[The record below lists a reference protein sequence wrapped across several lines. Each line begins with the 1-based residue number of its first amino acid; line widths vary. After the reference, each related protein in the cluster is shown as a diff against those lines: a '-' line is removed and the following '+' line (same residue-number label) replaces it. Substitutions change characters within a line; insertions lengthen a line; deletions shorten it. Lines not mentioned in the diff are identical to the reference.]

1 MKVVIREDLVAL
13 TMDYRAAVILNQL
26 IYWTRRVHDFDK
38 FIQEEYNRNPECNVA
53 YRYGWIIKTAQDLAD
68 ETMLGLSRQTIRSI
82 LKSLIEVGFI
92 EESYLEDNKWDKS
105 TKYRL
110 NLVNLQES
118 LFKLGYPLNDFTISE
133 NLQNSRM
140 LSSQHSKVQAGHSR
154 VNYRPSS
161 VKNLTNNID
170 KKIHKEIIS
179 ENSSSRDFDE
189 KKIASDMNNIWIEE
203 IGEVEAKHLPEFLIP
218 SMIISYQDLFNNS
231 LDQWRTYCRQIASSQ
246 FLMGEKKGTNF
257 KAKLSWAIKHES
269 YERIQS
275 GYYTLGDRKV
285 FSQDGSINPEEEE
298 KIKELVNNSE
308 KHPLWVEVCHH
319 MIERVGGQTV
329 KQWLLDLD
337 IAYHSQNEVYIHAS
351 NRFVRDWV
359 KRNLIEQIKQT
370 LESTIDS
377 DIQHITIDIYKTN
390 TFGASP
396 SPELEEEGK
405 TPPNYLSSSIPYS
418 RSNPSQ
424 QEGIHHG

>member
-1 MKVVIREDLVAL
+1 
-13 TMDYRAAVILNQL
+13 
-26 IYWTRRVHDFDK
+26 
-38 FIQEEYNRNPECNVA
+38 
-53 YRYGWIIKTAQDLAD
+53 
-68 ETMLGLSRQTIRSI
+68 
-82 LKSLIEVGFI
+82 
-92 EESYLEDNKWDKS
+92 
-105 TKYRL
+105 
-110 NLVNLQES
+110 
-118 LFKLGYPLNDFTISE
+118 
-133 NLQNSRM
+133 
-140 LSSQHSKVQAGHSR
+140 
-154 VNYRPSS
+154 
-161 VKNLTNNID
+161 
-170 KKIHKEIIS
+170 
-179 ENSSSRDFDE
+179 
-189 KKIASDMNNIWIEE
+189 
-203 IGEVEAKHLPEFLIP
+203 
-218 SMIISYQDLFNNS
+218 
-231 LDQWRTYCRQIASSQ
+231 
-246 FLMGEKKGTNF
+246 
-257 KAKLSWAIKHES
+257 
-269 YERIQS
+269 
-275 GYYTLGDRKV
+275 
-285 FSQDGSINPEEEE
+285 
-298 KIKELVNNSE
+298 
-308 KHPLWVEVCHH
+308 